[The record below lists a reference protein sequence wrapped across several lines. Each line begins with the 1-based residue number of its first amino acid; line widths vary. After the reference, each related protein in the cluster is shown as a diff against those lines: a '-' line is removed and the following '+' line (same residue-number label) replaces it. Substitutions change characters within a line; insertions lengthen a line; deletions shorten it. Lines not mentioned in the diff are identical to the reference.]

1 MGGDG
6 EDRGNEIGH
15 NLIIV
20 ETRKWVPEGP
30 LSHSFLHV
38 ETFHKEV
45 CSFLFFFLMEQDSL
59 CFLGF
64 KQGSVLFVILG
75 SKYAFA

>member
-20 ETRKWVPEGP
+20 ETRRWVPEGP

-45 CSFLFFFLMEQDSL
+45 CGFFFL
-59 CFLGF
+59 
-64 KQGSVLFVILG
+64 IWNRTP
-75 SKYAFA
+75 YAFWILSKEVFFL

>member
-1 MGGDG
+1 MGRDA

-20 ETRKWVPEGP
+20 ETRRRVPEGL

-38 ETFHKEV
+38 ETFRK
-45 CSFLFFFLMEQDSL
+45 
-59 CFLGF
+59 
-64 KQGSVLFVILG
+64 
-75 SKYAFA
+75 